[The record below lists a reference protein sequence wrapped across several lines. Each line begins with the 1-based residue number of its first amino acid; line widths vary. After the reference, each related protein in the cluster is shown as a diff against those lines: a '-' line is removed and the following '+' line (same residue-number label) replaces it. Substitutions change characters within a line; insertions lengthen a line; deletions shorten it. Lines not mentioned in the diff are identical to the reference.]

1 MHFEGERG
9 ASISVSQRAR
19 RGEVAGSSACLLS
32 TGEIG
37 TFVDAS
43 SLPLHEMAE
52 VVERAVSKAMLE
64 PGAFDVVGMGSDQV
78 GTLGIDRAAERAL
91 LDYVEDHD
99 VPVNVL
105 SEEIGY
111 IDRDERATLVVDP
124 VDGSYNAA
132 HGIPFYALCLAVGDR
147 AFSDVKQAL
156 VLNLVSGDEYHAVAG
171 GGATLNGAPI
181 RTRRYHEPASLYC
194 LYSGSTATGRAHRLT
209 TIPRRVR
216 SLGSAALEICMV
228 AQGSAD
234 LFFQDGVPLR
244 ITDLAA
250 PGLVLRE
257 AGGELYTAE
266 CELLEMALSLEDR
279 SEVLAV
285 GDTSALEQLYSV
297 AMEMRGGC
305 PRR

>member
-1 MHFEGERG
+1 MGTVVV
-9 ASISVSQRAR
+9 ASHV
-19 RGEVAGSSACLLS
+19 
-32 TGEIG
+32 
-37 TFVDAS
+37 
-43 SLPLHEMAE
+43 PLHEMAE
-52 VVERAVSKAMLE
+52 VVERAVSKALHE
-64 PGAFDVVGMGSDQV
+64 PGAFDVVGTGSDQA

-91 LDYVEDHD
+91 LDYVKEHD

-105 SEEIGY
+105 SEEVGY
-111 IDRDERATLVVDP
+111 IDRRKRSTLVVDP
-124 VDGSYNAA
+124 IDGSYNAA

-147 AFSDVKQAL
+147 AFSDVMEAL
-156 VLNLVSGDEYHAVAG
+156 VLNLVSGDEYLAVAG

-181 RTRRYHEPASLYC
+181 RTRPYREPDSLYC
-194 LYSGSTATGRAHRLT
+194 LYSGSTATGRAHHLT

-234 LFFQDGVPLR
+234 MFFQDGVPLR

-257 AGGELYTAE
+257 AGGELFTSE

-285 GDTSALEQLYSV
+285 GDPGALEQLYSV
-297 AMEMRGGC
+297 AMEIRGGC
-305 PRR
+305 PQG

>member
-1 MHFEGERG
+1 MG
-9 ASISVSQRAR
+9 APV
-19 RGEVAGSSACLLS
+19 V
-32 TGEIG
+32 
-37 TFVDAS
+37 AS
-43 SLPLHEMAE
+43 SFPLHEMAE
-52 VVERAVSKAMLE
+52 VVKREVARAMLE
-64 PGAFDVVGMGSDQV
+64 PGAFEVVGTGSDQM

-91 LDYVEDHD
+91 LSYIELHD

-111 IDRDERATLVVDP
+111 IDRGHRSTLVTDP

-147 AFSDVKQAL
+147 AFRDVREAL
-156 VLNLVSGDEYHAVAG
+156 VLNLVSGDEYLAVAG
-171 GGATLNGAPI
+171 GGATLNGKVI
-181 RTRRYHEPASLYC
+181 RTRPYKEDTSLYC
-194 LYSGSTATGRAHRLT
+194 LYSGSTASVRSHHLT

-234 LFFQDGVPLR
+234 MFFQDGVPLR

-257 AGGELYTAE
+257 AGGELYTSE

-285 GDTSALEQLYSV
+285 GDPGSLESLYSV

-305 PRR
+305 PEG